1 MPDVTSIIEEL
12 EGYGVPKGAAYM
24 IAANLII
31 IGEKAAV
38 YQRETADALADVLVE
53 RGKRRDDIAKIIAR
67 NRAA

>member
-12 EGYGVPKGAAYM
+12 ERYGVPKGSAYL
-24 IAANLII
+24 IAAQLII

-53 RGKRRDDIAKIIAR
+53 RAKRRDEVAHIIAR